1 MEGMDVKPHL
11 LSKGF
16 IYSLSYHY
24 YPAQNRLLR
33 LYLESGKPYER
44 AKQLIPQVLKANK
57 TESFIEA
64 ISRSISLNDREKRM
78 IHADI
83 YLQVGLYEKA
93 WEAIKSIPT
102 TEDRLFAMKEKILF
116 HMRNVDDYLALL
128 EEYSVTSRLSDKEKH
143 ELLLYAGLNSKWSNY
158 ERLAAVFEIEI
169 SRISH
174 KDIELVDH
182 QQIFERLEQLSGVDR
197 LFVFSQSLQK
207 AKKDKDISTYKKL
220 IEKAMSLHNTSPDQ
234 FLYADSFIQDVDE
247 ADKAIKKQEY
257 TRGFHKL
264 IDAYEKGERSLLL
277 KDMLLHLLKVHTI
290 TSQEEQRVKRLI
302 YNDFLDILSNEF
314 LDVLSEKESYVSF
327 YQYVNIEDLTLDS
340 LHAFLHKVNQKS
352 QLQEKIVH
360 SLVQVFYHYDA
371 SLPLDDKLFNLMEE
385 KPIDSANYVVVKGKF
400 FIDQGKQE
408 ELLSLIKDS
417 QNQFRVYMKLIDYAY
432 EKEKY
437 GLSLS
442 LANEALKIRS
452 YDPFL
457 LRKVTS
463 IHHRMGNL
471 REKVQYLKRLRRF
484 LMGAF
489 KTEYKIAED
498 EVMLDE
504 KLWTWNQKPES
515 IQGESGILHVHNK
528 SLPEI
533 NGYTIRSKEILHH
546 QMELGLEPSVVTK
559 LGWPARP
566 KVGSTEFEVIDGV
579 KHYRLHTPNNKVK
592 LNVVPLSEY
601 FNAYADEF
609 LLLLNKVKPKIVHA
623 ASNFQ
628 NALPALEV
636 AKKVGIP
643 TVYEVRGLWQDST
656 ASKIP
661 EFDESERYYMQQK
674 YEVHCCEMA
683 DRVVAIGESLAEH
696 LISLGVDRHKIDIV
710 PNGVDAKVFT
720 PQEKNQELIK
730 RYQLKDKIV
739 FGFIGSVTKY
749 EGLSDLFS
757 ALSLLKKEQPNIHF
771 LLVGDGP
778 ALPRLRELA
787 DTLKITDIVSFVGRV
802 PHTEV
807 KDFYSVIDIFPFPRI
822 NAKVCRLVTP
832 LKPFEVMA
840 MGKLALV
847 SNIPALH
854 EMVIEGKTG
863 LMFEAENVESL
874 KECLK
879 KAPQYHNLGGASRE
893 WVAKNRDWA
902 ILSKRYLDVYSK
914 LEK

>member
-1 MEGMDVKPHL
+1 MKPHL

-64 ISRSISLNDREKRM
+64 ISRSVSLNDREKRM

-83 YLQVGLYEKA
+83 YLRVGLYEKA

-102 TEDRLFAMKEKILF
+102 TDNILFAMKEKILF
-116 HMRNVDDYLALL
+116 HMRSVDHYLALL
-128 EEYSVTSRLSDKEKH
+128 EEYRATSRLSEKEKH
-143 ELLLYAGLNSKWSNY
+143 ELLLYASLKSTWSNH
-158 ERLAAVFEIEI
+158 ERLAAIFEIEI
-169 SRISH
+169 YRISH
-174 KDIELVDH
+174 KDIELVDN
-182 QQIFERLEQLSGVDR
+182 QKIFERLEQLSGVDQ
-197 LFVFSQSLQK
+197 LFVFSQLLQK
-207 AKKDKDISTYKKL
+207 VEKDKDITTYKKL
-220 IEKAMSLHNTSPDQ
+220 IDKAISLNNVSPGQ
-234 FLYADSFIQDVDE
+234 FLFADSFIQDLDE
-247 ADKAIKKQEY
+247 ADKAIKKKEY
-257 TRGFHKL
+257 KRGFHKL
-264 IDAYEKGERSLLL
+264 IDAYEKGERSLIL
-277 KDMLLHLLKVHTI
+277 KDMLLKLLKVHTI
-290 TSQEEQRVKRLI
+290 TPQEEQRVERLVF
-302 YNDFLDILSNEF
+302 NDFIDIMSNEF
-314 LDVLSEKESYVSF
+314 LDVLSENEFYVSF
-327 YQYVNIEDLTLDS
+327 YQYLNMEDLTHDK
-340 LHAFLHKVNQKS
+340 LHSFLHKVNQKPI
-352 QLQEKIVH
+352 LRGKIVQ

-371 SLPLDDKLFNLMEE
+371 SLPLDDKLFTLLEE
-385 KPIDSANYVVVKGKF
+385 KPINASNYLVVKGKF

-408 ELLSLIKDS
+408 EELLSLIKNS
-417 QNQFRVYMKLIDYAY
+417 QKQYQVFMKLVDYAY

-442 LANEALKIRS
+442 LANEALKLHS

-471 REKVQYLKRLRRF
+471 REKVKYLKKLRR
-484 LMGAF
+484 LLVGAF
-489 KTEYKIAED
+489 KTEYNIAQD
-498 EVMLDE
+498 EVILDE
-504 KLWTWNQKPES
+504 KLWTWNRKPDS

-533 NGYTIRSKEILHH
+533 NGYTIRSKEIVQH
-546 QMELGLEPSVVTK
+546 QIELGLEPSVVTK
-559 LGWPARP
+559 LGWPVRP

-579 KHYRLHTPNNKVK
+579 RHYRLHNPNNKMK

-609 LLLLNKVKPKIVHA
+609 LLLLNKVRPKIVHA

-628 NALPALEV
+628 NALPALVV

-661 EFDESERYYMQQK
+661 EFDDSERYCMQQK
-674 YEVHCCEMA
+674 YEVHCCEIA

-696 LISLGVDRHKIDIV
+696 LITLGVDRHKIDIV
-710 PNGVDAKVFT
+710 PNGVDTKVFT

-730 RYQLKDKIV
+730 RYQLEDKIV

-757 ALSLLKKEQPNIHF
+757 AISLLKKEQPNIHF

-787 DTLKITDIVSFVGRV
+787 DTLKISDIVSFVGRV

-863 LMFEAENVESL
+863 LMFEAENVASL
-874 KECLK
+874 KECLQ
-879 KAPQYHNLGGASRE
+879 KAPHYTDLGIASRE
-893 WVAKNRDWA
+893 WVVKNRDWA
-902 ILSKRYLDVYSK
+902 ILSKRYLEVYSK